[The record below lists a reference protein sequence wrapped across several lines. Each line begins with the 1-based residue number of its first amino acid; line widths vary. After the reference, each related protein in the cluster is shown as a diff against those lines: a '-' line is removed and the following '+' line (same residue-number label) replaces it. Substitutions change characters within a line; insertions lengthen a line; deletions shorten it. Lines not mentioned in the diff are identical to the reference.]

1 MIYYHI
7 GILAKANNN
16 KPIAMVTL
24 IFNNDK
30 TPGVLEFSFFDSITK
45 MRYHDDTMLLGS
57 GCLEHIRFRLT
68 PRESIEIMGRL
79 LGYNVK
85 IIH

>member
-1 MIYYHI
+1 MIHYNI

-24 IFNNDK
+24 IFNNDR
-30 TPGVLEFSFFDSITK
+30 TPGVLEFNFFDPFSK
-45 MRYHDDTMLLGS
+45 ARYHDDTKILGS
-57 GCLEHIRFRLT
+57 GCLEHIRFRRT
-68 PRESIEIMGRL
+68 PRECIEIMGRL

>member
-7 GILAKANNN
+7 GILSKAYNNET
-16 KPIAMVTL
+16 IAMITL

-30 TPGVLEFSFFDSITK
+30 TPGVLEFNFFDPIIRT
-45 MRYHDDTMLLGS
+45 RYCDDTRILGS
-57 GCLEHIRFRLT
+57 GCLEHIRFRRTL
-68 PRESIEIMGRL
+68 RESSHIMGRL

-85 IIH
+85 INH